1 MSSVLTTGC
10 SASGSSDSAV
20 SPAAGPVES
29 APTAVE
35 TSTLQIPQQGQ
46 ELPIT
51 ADVQV
56 GAQQIQLE
64 VAKTPEQ
71 LATGLMYRTTLAD
84 DRGMLFVF
92 KPARPVSFW
101 MKNVPMNL
109 DMVFLQAGTV
119 VKIAEQVPPCT
130 TEPCPVYGP
139 AGIVVDQVIE
149 LRGGRAAELGLQS
162 GDRLEIKYRK

>member
-1 MSSVLTTGC
+1 M
-10 SASGSSDSAV
+10 
-20 SPAAGPVES
+20 
-29 APTAVE
+29 
-35 TSTLQIPQQGQ
+35 
-46 ELPIT
+46 
-51 ADVQV
+51 QV

-71 LATGLMYRTTLAD
+71 LATGLMYRTTLAA